1 VIFSSRYQR
10 TEGGYTLVE
19 IMIALALGALLLA
32 GSLEIYSTARASW
45 ADQRLGAVVVENG
58 RVMSQV
64 LRSSFSGA
72 GYWGCLPDSN
82 DKLYIDV
89 TPGADVLYPYLYAN
103 ANSQAGDLGIS
114 RSVSSDI
121 ITIYSVISASQ
132 ATTCAV
138 DPDDAAACPTEIV
151 LNDGDAA
158 DRQITF
164 NADGHGFSAG
174 DTVVLSNCA
183 QATAVQVVAVNSSTV
198 LTYEP
203 TSCGSGTAGC
213 TYDPQTSVMK
223 LDVRRFYVADNG
235 RGGESFYLQ
244 LNSGA
249 EVELVEGVEDLV
261 VLYGIDLQTESGGSF
276 TAGSDGSVEQY
287 VTRSGVGNNWDKV
300 LAVKFEYTITSLGNN
315 PVTRYF
321 STVATIRNFR
331 RN

>member
-1 VIFSSRYQR
+1 MILRLRSRR
-10 TEGGYTLVE
+10 PEKGYTLVE

-72 GYWGCLPDSN
+72 GYWGCIPDSN

-89 TPGADVLYPYLYAN
+89 TPGADTLYPYLHADP
-103 ANSQAGDLGIS
+103 NSQASDLGIS

-121 ITIYSVISASQ
+121 ITIYSASSASQ

-138 DPDDAAACPTEIV
+138 DPDDAGACPTAIV
-151 LNDGDAA
+151 LNGADAA
-158 DRQITF
+158 DRQIKF
-164 NADGHGFSAG
+164 NVDGHDFISG
-174 DTVVLSNCA
+174 DTIVLSNCS
-183 QATAVQVVAVNSSTV
+183 QATAVQVAAVNSSTV

-223 LDVRRFYVADNG
+223 LDVRRFYLADNG

-244 LNSGA
+244 LNSGD
-249 EVELVEGVEDLV
+249 EVELVEGIENFLMR
-261 VLYGIDLQTESGGSF
+261 YGLDSQTESGGGFS
-276 TAGSDGSVEQY
+276 AGSDGSVEQY
-287 VTRSGVGNNWDKV
+287 VTRSGVGGNWDKV

-315 PVTRYF
+315 PVMRDF

>member
-1 VIFSSRYQR
+1 MILSPRAR
-10 TEGGYTLVE
+10 RAAKGYTLVE

-82 DKLYIDV
+82 DKLYIDI
-89 TPGADVLYPYLYAN
+89 TPGADELHPYLHAQ
-103 ANSQAGDLGIS
+103 ANSQASDLGIS
-114 RSVSSDI
+114 RTVSSDI
-121 ITIYSVISASQ
+121 ITLYSVLSDSQ

-138 DPDDAAACPTEIV
+138 DPNNAGACPAQIV
-151 LNDGDAA
+151 LNGGDATE
-158 DRQITF
+158 RQINF
-164 NADGHGFSAG
+164 NAAGHGFNAG
-174 DTVVLSNCA
+174 DTLVLSNCS
-183 QATAVQVVAVNSSTV
+183 QATAIQVAAVDSSTL

-203 TSCGSGTAGC
+203 TSCGAGSAGC

-223 LDVRRFYVADNG
+223 LDVRRFYVASNG

-244 LNSGA
+244 LNSGV
-249 EVELVEGVEDLV
+249 EVELVEGIENFITR
-261 VLYGIDLQTESGGSF
+261 YGIDAQTESGGSF
-276 TAGSDGSVEQY
+276 AAGSDGSVEQY
-287 VTRSGVGNNWDKV
+287 VSRSNVGGNWDKV

-315 PVTRYF
+315 PVTRDF

>member
-1 VIFSSRYQR
+1 VILSPRAR
-10 TEGGYTLVE
+10 RAAKGYTLVE

-82 DKLYIDV
+82 DKLYLDI
-89 TPGADVLYPYLYAN
+89 TPTADTMHPYLYAN
-103 ANSQAGDLGIS
+103 ESTDASGLGIS

-138 DPDDAAACPTEIV
+138 DPSNAAACPAEIV
-151 LNDGDAA
+151 LNGGDAA
-158 DRQITF
+158 DRQISF
-164 NADGHGFSAG
+164 NADGHSFSAG
-174 DTVVLSNCA
+174 DTVVLSNCS
-183 QATAVQVVAVNSSTV
+183 QATAVQVAAVNSATV

-203 TSCGSGTAGC
+203 TSCGTGTPGC
-213 TYDPQTSVMK
+213 TYAPQTSVMK

-235 RGGESFYLQ
+235 RGGNSFYLQ
-244 LNSGA
+244 LNPGA
-249 EVELVEGVEDLV
+249 EVELVEGIENFNMR
-261 VLYGIDLQTESGGSF
+261 YGIDAQIESGGSF
-276 TAGSDGSVEQY
+276 ASGSDGSVEQY
-287 VTRSGVGNNWDKV
+287 VSRSNVGGNWDKV

-315 PVTRYF
+315 PVTRDF

>member
-1 VIFSSRYQR
+1 MTTLKRHR
-10 TEGGYTLVE
+10 NLATGYTLVE
-19 IMIALALGALLLA
+19 IMIALTLGALLLA

-89 TPGADVLYPYLYAN
+89 TPGADALHPYLYAN
-103 ANSQAGDLGIS
+103 ANSQASDLGIS

-138 DPDDAAACPTEIV
+138 DPNDAAACPAEIV
-151 LNDGDAA
+151 LNGGDAA
-158 DRQITF
+158 DRQIVF
-164 NADGHGFSAG
+164 NADGHGFSLG
-174 DTVVLSNCA
+174 DTIVLSNCS
-183 QATAVQVVAVNSSTV
+183 QATAVQVAAVNSSTV

-235 RGGESFYLQ
+235 RGAESFYLQ
-244 LNSGA
+244 LDSGA
-249 EVELVEGVEDLV
+249 EVELVEGLENFTMR
-261 VLYGIDLQTESGGSF
+261 YGIDAQTESGGSF
-276 TAGSDGSVEQY
+276 ASGSDGSVEQY
-287 VTRSGVGNNWDKV
+287 VARSSVGSNWDKV

-315 PVTRYF
+315 PVTRDF

>member
-1 VIFSSRYQR
+1 MIRSRR
-10 TEGGYTLVE
+10 SRWTAKGYTLVE

-58 RVMSQV
+58 RVMSQI

-82 DKLYIDV
+82 NKLYLDI
-89 TPGADVLYPYLYAN
+89 TPTADTLHPYLYAN
-103 ANSQAGDLGIS
+103 DGTGASGLGIS

-138 DPDDAAACPTEIV
+138 DSDNAATCPAEIV
-151 LNDGDAA
+151 LNGGDAA

-174 DTVVLSNCA
+174 DTIVLSNCS
-183 QATAVQVVAVNSSTV
+183 QATAIEVAAVNSATV
-198 LTYEP
+198 LTYDP

-213 TYDPQTSVMK
+213 TYYPQTSVMK

-235 RGGESFYLQ
+235 RGGDSFYLQ
-244 LNSGA
+244 LSSGA
-249 EVELVEGVEDLV
+249 EVELVEGIENFSIR
-261 VLYGIDLQTESGGSF
+261 YGIDGQTESGGSF
-276 TAGSDGSVEQY
+276 ASGSDGSVEQY
-287 VTRSGVGNNWDKV
+287 VARSNVGGNWDKV
-300 LAVKFEYTITSLGNN
+300 LAVKFEYTISSLGNN
-315 PVTRYF
+315 SVTRNF
-321 STVATIRNFR
+321 RTVATIRNFR